1 MVPAVEEEAAVLFL
15 AGVQAGEA
23 SVVLP
28 LNSGQVAA
36 VVVAVAAA
44 ALLVDQVEAEGE
56 LVLRTVESAV
66 LEVAVGWREE
76 REQNDCQEQGTNH
89 PHRHH
94 LDLRAVQTEERLERL
109 LSAVGCFALVA
120 RKGSAL
126 PLRCFL
132 VTMER

>member
-1 MVPAVEEEAAVLFL
+1 
-15 AGVQAGEA
+15 
-23 SVVLP
+23 
-28 LNSGQVAA
+28 
-36 VVVAVAAA
+36 
-44 ALLVDQVEAEGE
+44 
-56 LVLRTVESAV
+56 
-66 LEVAVGWREE
+66 VAVGWREE

-109 LSAVGCFALVA
+109 LSAVCCFALVA